1 MEAHW
6 AVVGNNN
13 LMSNK
18 LPAIPNNIINENIN
32 KEKFSILFING
43 QEII

>member
-1 MEAHW
+1 MEAQW
-6 AVVGNNN
+6 AVVENNN

-18 LPAIPNNIINENIN
+18 LLPIPNIINENIN
-32 KEKFSILFING
+32 KEKFYILFING